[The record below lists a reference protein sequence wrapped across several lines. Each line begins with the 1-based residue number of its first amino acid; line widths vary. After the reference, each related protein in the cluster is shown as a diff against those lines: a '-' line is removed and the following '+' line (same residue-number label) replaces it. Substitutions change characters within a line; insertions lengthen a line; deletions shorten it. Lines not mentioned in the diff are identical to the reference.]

1 LKELVKIVKNTGDYI
16 ELKDVNRNF
25 YLIIS
30 DPKQSA
36 SNVKNVTFIFT
47 TMPSSDLHLAAS
59 GTPYNSEV
67 VLKGIED
74 WVKRIKRFNAAEKQ
88 RQKLIQEQNEED
100 TYIPFEEVEE
110 DDKHLSPEEQQKI
123 DASLQLL
130 QNSLEENKAKYA
142 VENIIEEVITLRQ
155 SLATL
160 PERVIKQIGQKIIK
174 KIVDLGQDAVKD
186 IIVDG
191 MKGFIKYLFL
201 NEAIKQVLNHLHL
214 LS

>member
-1 LKELVKIVKNTGDYI
+1 MNIEEQPLVVRETCIKLAYQVRDYHYANLKELVKIVKNTGDYI

-36 SNVKNVTFIFT
+36 SNVKNVTFIVT

-88 RQKLIQEQNEED
+88 R
-100 TYIPFEEVEE
+100 
-110 DDKHLSPEEQQKI
+110 
-123 DASLQLL
+123 
-130 QNSLEENKAKYA
+130 
-142 VENIIEEVITLRQ
+142 
-155 SLATL
+155 
-160 PERVIKQIGQKIIK
+160 
-174 KIVDLGQDAVKD
+174 
-186 IIVDG
+186 
-191 MKGFIKYLFL
+191 
-201 NEAIKQVLNHLHL
+201 
-214 LS
+214 